1 MTRPARSKPIWNS
14 RAKTEDAP
22 PTNIDF
28 PLAKG
33 GPADTLLPAMPI
45 DVSLLSRIC
54 EAPGAPG
61 SEKQI
66 RALVLAELKGLADE
80 VRIDNLGSVVALKKG
95 RSSAKKTMAAAH
107 MDEIGFIVTHVDDK
121 GFVRFNPVGGFD
133 PKTLTAQRV
142 ILHGRKDIF
151 GVMGSKPV
159 HIMTAEEK
167 NKVPQIKDYFIDVGM
182 TKAEVDKIVEV
193 GDFVTRHSPLMEL
206 GECVNVKS
214 LDNRASVFVL
224 LETLRELKRSK
235 RKPAYDFYAVFTVQE
250 EVGLRG
256 AQASALQIQPDF
268 SFGLDTTIAYDVP
281 GSTPQERCTGLGDGA
296 AIKLMDS
303 SVICDY
309 RMIEFMKGAAKRHKI
324 KWQPEIL
331 AAGGTDTAS
340 LQRMVSGGSIAGAV
354 SIPTR
359 HIHQSIESCHKD
371 DLAACILLLAACVC
385 ELDEHDWK
393 F

>member
-1 MTRPARSKPIWNS
+1 MPVDIQL
-14 RAKTEDAP
+14 
-22 PTNIDF
+22 
-28 PLAKG
+28 LA
-33 GPADTLLPAMPI
+33 
-45 DVSLLSRIC
+45 RIC

-61 SEKQI
+61 SEKKI
-66 RALVLAELKGLADE
+66 RELVLAELTGLADE
-80 VRIDNLGSVVALKKG
+80 IRTDAMGNIVALKKG

-133 PKTLTAQRV
+133 PKTLTSQRV
-142 ILHGRKDIF
+142 IIHGRKDVP

-159 HIMTAEEK
+159 HIMSQDEK
-167 NKVPQIKDYFIDVGM
+167 NKVPQIKDYFIDTGM
-182 TKAEVDKIVEV
+182 AKKDIEKLVDV
-193 GDFVTRHSPLMEL
+193 GDFVTRYSPLMEF
-206 GECVNVKS
+206 GDCVNVKS

-224 LETLRELKRSK
+224 IETLRALKKSK
-235 RKPAYDFYAVFTVQE
+235 TKPAYDFHAVFTVQE

-256 AQASALQIQPDF
+256 AQTSALQIQPDF
-268 SFGLDTTIAYDVP
+268 SFGLDTTIAYDIP
-281 GSTPQERCTGLGDGA
+281 GSTPQERCTALGEGA

-309 RMIEFMKGAAKRHKI
+309 RMIAFMKATAKRHKI

-331 AAGGTDTAS
+331 SAGGTDTAS
-340 LQRMVSGGSIAGAV
+340 LQRMVAGGSIAGAV

-359 HIHQSIESCHKD
+359 HIHQTIETCNKQ
-371 DLAACILLLAACVC
+371 DLADCVKLLTACVC
-385 ELDEHDWK
+385 DLDSHDWS

>member
-1 MTRPARSKPIWNS
+1 ML
-14 RAKTEDAP
+14 
-22 PTNIDF
+22 IDI
-28 PLAKG
+28 PLLA
-33 GPADTLLPAMPI
+33 
-45 DVSLLSRIC
+45 RIC

-61 SEKQI
+61 FEKEI
-66 RALVLAELKGLADE
+66 RKLVLAELKGLADD
-80 VRIDNLGSVVALKKG
+80 VRIDNMGSIIALKKG

-107 MDEIGFIVTHVDDK
+107 MDEIGFIVTLVDDK

-133 PKTLTAQRV
+133 PKTLTSQRV
-142 ILHGRKDIF
+142 IIHGRKDIM

-159 HIMTAEEK
+159 HIMSQEEK
-167 NKVPQIKDYFIDVGM
+167 HKPVKITDYFSDPGM
-182 TKAEVDKIVEV
+182 TKKDVDKIVAV
-193 GDFVTRHSPLMEL
+193 GDFVTRHSPLIEL
-206 GECVNVKS
+206 GDCVNVKS

-224 LETLRELKRSK
+224 IQTLRELKQSK

-256 AQASALQIQPDF
+256 AQAAALQIQPDF
-268 SFGLDTTIAYDVP
+268 GFGLDTTIAYDVP
-281 GSTPQERCTGLGDGA
+281 GSSPQERCTALGEGA

-309 RMIEFMKGAAKRHKI
+309 RMVEFMKSAAKRHKI

-340 LQRMVSGGSIAGAV
+340 LQRMVAGGAIAGAI

-359 HIHQSIESCHKD
+359 HIHQTIESCHKQ
-371 DLAACILLLAACVC
+371 DLAACILLLIACVC
-385 ELDEHDWK
+385 ELDHHDWK